1 MMSFLICGLRF
12 SYPES
17 TCFPMLVTVS
27 SRISKSHCQCPHQP
41 VFVHRRNTVIFSLN
55 GRKVIMV
62 IIMEFVPTDS
72 NLKIHAGCISSH
84 RHISDNS
91 TSNDVLRWK
100 KMPWDIQLGNKM
112 HKFSCVHKGL
122 VSKVEKVSGFQCIFA
137 LSN

>member
-1 MMSFLICGLRF
+1 MISFSICELRF
-12 SYPES
+12 SHLQS
-17 TCFPMLVTVS
+17 ACFPMLVTVS
-27 SRISKSHCQCPHQP
+27 SRISKSHCPCPHQP
-41 VFVHRRNTVIFSLN
+41 VFVHRRNTVIFCLN

-72 NLKIHAGCISSH
+72 NLKIPAGCISGH

-122 VSKVEKVSGFQCIFA
+122 VSKVEKISGFQCIFA